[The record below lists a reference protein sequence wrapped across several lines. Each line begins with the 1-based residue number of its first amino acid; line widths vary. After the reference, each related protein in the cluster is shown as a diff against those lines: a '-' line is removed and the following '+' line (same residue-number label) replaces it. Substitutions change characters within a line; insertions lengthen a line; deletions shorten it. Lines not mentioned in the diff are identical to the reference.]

1 MKNYYYLDSSEEV
14 QGPFTLSDLDL
25 MHKGG
30 KMTAVT
36 QICEEGTQNW
46 MPFFQVPRST
56 ALKQTPKAASPPS
69 PTNTTL
75 VNCSAC
81 GKSVSRRAP
90 ACPNCGE
97 PINEPKAKSPQET
110 LGIFILLL
118 PLGAALLIWFW
129 IEGMNLLQNPSSTL
143 MFLTI
148 GTVIGTGVLVGVEA
162 NQLGIGGDS
171 DTDKKGR
178 KKTGPVGWA
187 AFTMLMWIIGY
198 PAYLW
203 YRSKYGAKNMVVG
216 GIAVT
221 FIFLGA
227 AVIMNAAIEEQKS
240 NVRNQIDRSAQEM
253 DRIQRDLER
262 ELQSIQETYE

>member
-14 QGPFTLSDLDL
+14 QGPFTLSDLDS

-30 KMTAVT
+30 KITAAT
-36 QICEEGTQNW
+36 QVCEESTENW

-56 ALKQTPKAASPPS
+56 APQQTPKVASS
-69 PTNTTL
+69 PTSTNTTL

-110 LGIFILLL
+110 IGIFILLL
-118 PLGAALLIWFW
+118 PLVAALLIWFW
-129 IEGMNLLQNPSSTL
+129 IGGMNLLQNPSSTL

-198 PAYLW
+198 PVYLW

-227 AVIMNAAIEEQKS
+227 AVLMNAAIEEKKGQ
-240 NVRNQIDRSAQEM
+240 VRDSLNEFQRSIDLDGMFDE
-253 DRIQRDLER
+253 
-262 ELQSIQETYE
+262 